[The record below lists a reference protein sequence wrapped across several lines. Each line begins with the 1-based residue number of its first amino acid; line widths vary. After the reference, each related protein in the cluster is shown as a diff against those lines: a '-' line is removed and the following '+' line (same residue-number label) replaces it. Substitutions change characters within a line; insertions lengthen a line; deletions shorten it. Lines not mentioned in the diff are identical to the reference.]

1 MELIDA
7 LIIACE
13 RPLTDEEADAL
24 MAGITG
30 MLPYSQLEQIWQSCL
45 NEDDAEEQFEKR
57 TGYEV
62 YYSGSFDNCQYAEAC
77 KEGNYIRMYNDGTI
91 VEI

>member
-1 MELIDA
+1 MELVDA
-7 LIIACE
+7 LITACS
-13 RPLTDEEADAL
+13 RPLTDEEDTAL
-24 MAGITG
+24 TANITG
-30 MLPYSQLEQIWQSCL
+30 MYSQLEQIWQSCL